1 MRGLI
6 LLEQGKVALGER
18 PTPRPGPYEALIRV
32 TAAAACNTDLEIVE
46 HFIMPPVQGRFIG
59 HECVGVIE
67 EVGSE
72 VAYFKPGDR
81 VCVPALTPEWRSI
94 EAQQGWA
101 TFSNGGMSFDWGLM
115 RDGTFAEYVCCRDVD
130 MNCGKIP
137 DEVTDL
143 QAVMV
148 SDMISTAWNGL
159 DNTHFRLGDNVA
171 VFGIGP
177 VGLCAIAGVR
187 RKGAGRIFA
196 IGTNPKGIELALEF
210 GATDI
215 ISYKEGDV
223 VAQIRKKNGGPV
235 DVSVL
240 AGGNGSTVSQ
250 AYRLTRPGGQ
260 ICSVNA
266 FYDDVVIS
274 PGDWNSGMETK
285 QMTGYQNTGGRWM
298 FERYLNMLRYDKTFD
313 PSKIITHIN
322 HGLEGLEETLWNKKK
337 RECLKSVTILD

>member
-1 MRGLI
+1 
-6 LLEQGKVALGER
+6 
-18 PTPRPGPYEALIRV
+18 
-32 TAAAACNTDLEIVE
+32 
-46 HFIMPPVQGRFIG
+46 
-59 HECVGVIE
+59 
-67 EVGSE
+67 
-72 VAYFKPGDR
+72 
-81 VCVPALTPEWRSI
+81 
-94 EAQQGWA
+94 
-101 TFSNGGMSFDWGLM
+101 
-115 RDGTFAEYVCCRDVD
+115 
-130 MNCGKIP
+130 MNSGKIP

-196 IGTNPKGIELALEF
+196 IGTNPKGHRA
-210 GATDI
+210 GAGVRRHGH
-215 ISYKEGDV
+215 YQLQEGDV
-223 VAQIRKKNGGPV
+223 VAQIRKKNGGPWTCR
-235 DVSVL
+235 SL
-240 AGGNGSTVSQ
+240 RAETAPPCPRPTVS
-250 AYRLTRPGGQ
+250 TRPGGQ

-298 FERYLNMLRYDKTFD
+298 FERYLNMLKYDKTFD

-322 HGLEGLEETLWNKKK
+322 HGLEGLEETPLEQKK
-337 RECLKSVTILD
+337 RGNASNPSPYWTETSQ

>member
-1 MRGLI
+1 
-6 LLEQGKVALGER
+6 
-18 PTPRPGPYEALIRV
+18 
-32 TAAAACNTDLEIVE
+32 
-46 HFIMPPVQGRFIG
+46 
-59 HECVGVIE
+59 
-67 EVGSE
+67 
-72 VAYFKPGDR
+72 
-81 VCVPALTPEWRSI
+81 
-94 EAQQGWA
+94 
-101 TFSNGGMSFDWGLM
+101 MSVSYTHL
-115 RDGTFAEYVCCRDVD
+115 
-130 MNCGKIP
+130 
-137 DEVTDL
+137 
-143 QAVMV
+143 

-266 FYDDVVIS
+266 FYDDVVKMCIRDS
-274 PGDWNSGMETK
+274 HHVVHILPAFPVYLSLYS
-285 QMTGYQNTGGRWM
+285 QMRRTVPALPAG
-298 FERYLNMLRYDKTFD
+298 
-313 PSKIITHIN
+313 
-322 HGLEGLEETLWNKKK
+322 
-337 RECLKSVTILD
+337 